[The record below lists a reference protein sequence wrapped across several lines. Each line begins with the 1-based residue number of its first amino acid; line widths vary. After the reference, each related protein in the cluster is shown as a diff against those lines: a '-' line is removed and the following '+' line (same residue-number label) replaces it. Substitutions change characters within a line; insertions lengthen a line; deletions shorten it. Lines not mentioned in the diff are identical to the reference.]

1 MNPDQLTIWNQ
12 PMKSSAFIAFAFSL
26 MFGLPSTS
34 VAGSEDVV
42 VEDAWARASIGTNRP
57 GAAYMT
63 LRNTGTDPVTLVG
76 LETPLA
82 MMPDI
87 HETTTDS
94 NGVSSMGP
102 VGEIIISPGESVSLE
117 PGGMHAMLMR
127 LQTKMIEGETFQ
139 LTLNFA
145 DGGTLTVDVPIF
157 GIAARG
163 PEG

>member
-1 MNPDQLTIWNQ
+1 MNSTVAAIALAFSAIVGLPTT
-12 PMKSSAFIAFAFSL
+12 SSA
-26 MFGLPSTS
+26 
-34 VAGSEDVV
+34 GSADIV
-42 VEDAWARASIGTNRP
+42 VEDAWARASIGINRP

-87 HETTTDS
+87 HETKTDA

-102 VGEIIISPGESVSLE
+102 VGEITIPAGESVSLE

-127 LQTKMIEGETFQ
+127 LQTKMVEGETFP
-139 LTLNFA
+139 LTLTFA
-145 DGGTLTVDVPIF
+145 DGGTLTVDVPIL